1 MRIPYHPLTHQSL
14 DLSDE
19 ELTKEEADDVAYFFR
34 LLFLRMLR
42 FTGYLLV
49 IVASFLLTFFIFR

>member
-19 ELTKEEADDVAYFFR
+19 ELTKEEAEEFVNIFR
-34 LLFLRMLR
+34 SLLSRVLLFS
-42 FTGYLLV
+42 GV
-49 IVASFLLTFFIFR
+49 ILASFLLTFFIFR

>member
-14 DLSDE
+14 DLSDKNE
-19 ELTKEEADDVAYFFR
+19 ELTKEEAEEFSNIFRSLLSRVLFFS
-34 LLFLRMLR
+34 
-42 FTGYLLV
+42 GV

>member
-19 ELTKEEADDVAYFFR
+19 NEELTKEEAEELVNIFR
-34 LLFLRMLR
+34 SLLSRVLLFS
-42 FTGYLLV
+42 GV

>member
-19 ELTKEEADDVAYFFR
+19 ELTKEEAEEFVNIFR
-34 LLFLRMLR
+34 SLLSRVLLFS
-42 FTGYLLV
+42 GV